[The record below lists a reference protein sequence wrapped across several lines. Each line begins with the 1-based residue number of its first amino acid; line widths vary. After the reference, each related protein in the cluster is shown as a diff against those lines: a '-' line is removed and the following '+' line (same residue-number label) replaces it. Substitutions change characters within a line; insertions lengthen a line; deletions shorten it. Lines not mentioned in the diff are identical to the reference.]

1 MFPIPN
7 YREKGEM
14 LLPCIFIK
22 PDDNIKKSFNGKI
35 KVIVRKLLKSFVQE
49 RELIMRVSELID
61 NKNWKSAYL
70 ILLPNRNSWCTIQRI
85 YWQKALEKSKA
96 TPVHNNLNARNNQYD
111 SFLLKMNTFIWKQK

>member
-22 PDDNIKKSFNGKI
+22 PDDNIKKSFNGEI
-35 KVIVRKLLKSFVQE
+35 KVIVRKLLKSFVQG
-49 RELIMRVSELID
+49 RELIIRVSELID

-70 ILLPNRNSWCTIQRI
+70 ILLPDRNSWCTIQRI
-85 YWQKALEKSKA
+85 Y
-96 TPVHNNLNARNNQYD
+96 
-111 SFLLKMNTFIWKQK
+111 